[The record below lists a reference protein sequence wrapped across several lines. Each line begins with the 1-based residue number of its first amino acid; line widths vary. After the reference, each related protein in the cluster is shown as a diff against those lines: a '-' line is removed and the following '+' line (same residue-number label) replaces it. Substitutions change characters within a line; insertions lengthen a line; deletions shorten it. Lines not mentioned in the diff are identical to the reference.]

1 DPLIARARK
10 PIPPEWLGAPPSGN
24 EVGSGAAEK
33 PTPSAIRQAGRFCI
47 EGEIGTGGM
56 GVVYRAFDPD
66 IRRSVAVKE
75 LQERHFGRRPD
86 LEYRFL
92 EEAQLAG
99 QLQHPGVPA
108 VYEIGRLPDG
118 RPFYAMKLVEGQT
131 LAELLEERRTP
142 SDDLPRFVAIF
153 GQLCQALAY

>member
-1 DPLIARARK
+1 MGNSLSPARNDHPSRDNLYAFSVGNLPDDLLESIGRHLDECPECVEVLRTLDDNADPLIARARK

-92 EEAQLAG
+92 EEAQL
-99 QLQHPGVPA
+99 
-108 VYEIGRLPDG
+108 
-118 RPFYAMKLVEGQT
+118 
-131 LAELLEERRTP
+131 
-142 SDDLPRFVAIF
+142 
-153 GQLCQALAY
+153 